1 MGATDVS
8 SFRNDDCGSYVFGHS
23 DQELERLNAQARL
36 IDPITERIFRSAGV
50 ATGMRVLDVGSGAGD
65 VAFLAAQLV
74 GETGEVIG
82 VDRSAIAVQT
92 ATSRAATRGLDN
104 VSFRL
109 GDPAEMVFDKAF
121 DAVIGRYVLM
131 FQTDPAAMLR
141 DLVVHARP
149 GGSIVFHEVDWDG
162 AFSLPPAPI
171 YDRCRDWIIETLRAS
186 NVHVRMGLELPA
198 AFEAAG
204 LPSPLL
210 RLEALIG
217 AGEHAV
223 DALELVA
230 DITGT
235 LSPTMERLGVAT
247 SAEIGYDTLVARM
260 TDQARAN
267 SSLIVGRSEI
277 GAWSHLS
284 L

>member
-1 MGATDVS
+1 MP
-8 SFRNDDCGSYVFGHS
+8 SFDDADHGDYVFGHS

-36 IDPITERIFRSAGV
+36 IDPMTQRIFRSAGV

-82 VDRSAIAVQT
+82 VDRSPIAVET
-92 ATSRAATRGLDN
+92 ATSRAADRGLDN

-109 GDPAEMVFDKAF
+109 GDPAETVFDNAF

-131 FQTDPAAMLR
+131 FQPDPAAMLR
-141 DLVVHARP
+141 NLVVHARP
-149 GGSIVFHEVDWDG
+149 GGTIVFHEVDWYG
-162 AFSLPPAPI
+162 AFSLPAAPI
-171 YDRCRDWIIETLRAS
+171 YDQCRDWIIETLRAS
-186 NVHVRMGLELPA
+186 DVHVRMGLELPA

-204 LPSPLL
+204 LPSPSLH
-210 RLEALIG
+210 LEALIG

-223 DALELVA
+223 DALQLVA

-235 LSPTMERLGVAT
+235 LNPTMERLGVAT
-247 SAEIGYDTLVARM
+247 SAEIDYDTLAERM
-260 TDQARAN
+260 TAQARAN
-267 SSLIVGRSEI
+267 SSVIVGRSEI